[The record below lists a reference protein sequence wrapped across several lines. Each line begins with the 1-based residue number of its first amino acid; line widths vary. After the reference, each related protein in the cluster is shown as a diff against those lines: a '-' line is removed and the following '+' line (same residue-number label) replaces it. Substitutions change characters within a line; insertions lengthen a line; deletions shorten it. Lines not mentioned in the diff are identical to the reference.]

1 MEQLQG
7 AKAPVHLWIVGL
19 VSLLWN
25 SFGCYDYLMTRARN
39 TDYLSSAMPGVDPK
53 VMLDYVDS
61 FPMIAQVGWGLG
73 VWGALLGSV
82 LLLIRSR
89 HAVLAF
95 ALSFL
100 GMILSLGY
108 QIVLAPPPPELNEGA
123 MAYMPYVIILV
134 GVALLYYAN
143 VQKKKGV
150 LR

>member
-1 MEQLQG
+1 
-7 AKAPVHLWIVGL
+7 

-25 SFGCYDYLMTRARN
+25 SFGCYDYLMTRMRN

-53 VMLDYVDS
+53 LMLDYVDS
-61 FPMIAQVGWGLG
+61 FPMIAQAGWGLG
-73 VWGALLGSV
+73 VWGALLGSI

-108 QIVLAPPPPELNEGA
+108 QLVLAPPPPELNQGA
-123 MAYMPYVIILV
+123 MAYMPYLIILV
-134 GVALLYYAN
+134 GVALLYYSH

>member
-1 MEQLQG
+1 MEQVQG
-7 AKAPVHLWIVGL
+7 TRAPVHLWIVGL

-25 SFGCYDYLMTRARN
+25 SFGCYDYLMTRMRN

-53 VMLDYVDS
+53 LMLDYVDS
-61 FPMIAQVGWGLG
+61 FPMIAQAGWGLG
-73 VWGALLGSV
+73 VWGALLGSI

-108 QIVLAPPPPELNEGA
+108 QLVLAPPPPELNQGA
-123 MAYMPYVIILV
+123 MAYMPYLIILV
-134 GVALLYYAN
+134 GVALLYYSH